1 MLIKNRTPYKGKVKI
16 LFEKYPE
23 YTSSQSVLN
32 KVHLNLGF
40 TKLVSRI
47 QLKREEKNGSIEK
60 VLDPSKVALIN
71 MLTGGK
77 IGKHEWWVV
86 KGTNGNFET
95 PTKPANEKD
104 IVFYGCL
111 ENSFLSS
118 NGDYIGD
125 INRGWWY
132 CNNNMVICE
141 EYPHGVAVA
150 LKDNNYFLKY
160 NRIYRSSDLNMDGD
174 AIGYYGYTHRGGCL
188 FKLGDRLFEED
199 YVPVRS
205 DYTQEEWDEYYKK
218 YQKALKKA
226 DDFDKEC
233 VYKDGIKSVM
243 PFNKRGSKVI
253 ENWEEAKRAAINMSK
268 YLS

>member
-1 MLIKNRTPYKGKVKI
+1 MLIKNRTPYTGKIKL
-16 LFEKYPE
+16 LFERYPE
-23 YTSSQSVLN
+23 YTSSRTVLN

-47 QLKREEKNGSIEK
+47 ELKKVEKNGSIET
-60 VLDPSKVALIN
+60 VLDQSKVALIN
-71 MLTGGK
+71 ALTGGK

-86 KGTNGNFET
+86 KGTKENFET
-95 PTKPANEKD
+95 TTKPANEKD

-118 NGDYIGD
+118 SGAYIGD
-125 INRGWWY
+125 VNRGWWY
-132 CNNNMVICE
+132 CNSNMVICE
-141 EYPHGVAVA
+141 EYPHGVAVV

-160 NRIYRSSDLNMDGD
+160 NRVYRSSNLNMDSD

-205 DYTQEEWDEYYKK
+205 DYTQEEWDKYCKA
-218 YQKALKKA
+218 YQKGLKKS
-226 DDFDKEC
+226 DDFDKKWI
-233 VYKDGIKSVM
+233 YDDGIKTVI
-243 PFNKRGSKVI
+243 PFNKRGRKVI
-253 ENWEEAKRAAINMSK
+253 GTWEEAKQAAINMSK